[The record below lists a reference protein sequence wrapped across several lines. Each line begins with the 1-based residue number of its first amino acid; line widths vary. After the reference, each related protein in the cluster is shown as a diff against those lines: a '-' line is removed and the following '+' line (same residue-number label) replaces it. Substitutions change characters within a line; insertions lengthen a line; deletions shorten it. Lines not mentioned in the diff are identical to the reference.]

1 MDPETNESIRAELRR
16 QSPDGDLVAMADEMR
31 RMGIDS
37 LLICRPGGRI
47 TRVVSEHRVRRLA
60 QPEPQLNPIPRTDPD
75 GPLIPEQVRSNAPSY
90 RTAHSPEGE
99 GVRAQ
104 TR

>member
-1 MDPETNESIRAELRR
+1 MDPETNDSTRAELRR
-16 QSPDGDLVAMADEMR
+16 HSPDGDLVAMADEMR

-37 LLICRPGGRI
+37 LLICRPGGHI
-47 TRVVSEHRVRRLA
+47 TQVLSEHRVRRLA
-60 QPEPQLNPIPRTDPD
+60 QPEPQLPPVPRTEPH
-75 GPLIPEQVRSNAPSY
+75 GPLIPEQVRSKAPTY